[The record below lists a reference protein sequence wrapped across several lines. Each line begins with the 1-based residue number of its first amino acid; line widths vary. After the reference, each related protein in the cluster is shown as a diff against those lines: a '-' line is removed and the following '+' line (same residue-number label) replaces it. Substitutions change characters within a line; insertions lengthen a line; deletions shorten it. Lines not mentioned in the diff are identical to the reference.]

1 MKLLY
6 KCNRRKYKQLRGG
19 ITLKKIFLVTAFIL
33 LLLSGCQ
40 GAKNGTLDTS
50 KLKKIEMADF
60 TEEQAKIFP
69 ITYEA
74 PSLKVGLDALPF
86 AVNLPEK
93 LPFDAK
99 PFQPPV
105 INDMSHEGNQLMVE
119 FKTSSETDYEQQ
131 IILMI
136 TVFNSND
143 SLDTSNLEHIKLKN
157 NLDAYY
163 ANKSVSFKQN
173 GISYTI
179 GYMNENIPREQ
190 HKKEIIEIANQMVN

>member
-1 MKLLY
+1 
-6 KCNRRKYKQLRGG
+6 
-19 ITLKKIFLVTAFIL
+19 
-33 LLLSGCQ
+33 
-40 GAKNGTLDTS
+40 
-50 KLKKIEMADF
+50 MADV

-74 PSLKVGLDALPF
+74 PSVEVGLDALPF
-86 AVNLPEK
+86 EMYLPEK

-105 INDMSHEGNQLMVE
+105 INDMSHDGKQLMVE
-119 FKTSSETDYEQQ
+119 FKTSSKTDYEQQ

-136 TVFNSND
+136 TVLNSDD
-143 SLDTSNLEHIKLKN
+143 SLDTSNLEQIKLKN
-157 NLDAYY
+157 NIDAYY
-163 ANKSVSFKQN
+163 ANKSISFKQN

-190 HKKEIIEIANQMVN
+190 HKKEIIEIANQIVN